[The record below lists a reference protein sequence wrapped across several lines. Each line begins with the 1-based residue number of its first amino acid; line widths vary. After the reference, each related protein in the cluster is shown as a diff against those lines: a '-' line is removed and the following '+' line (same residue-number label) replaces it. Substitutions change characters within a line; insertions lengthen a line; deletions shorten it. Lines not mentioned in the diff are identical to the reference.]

1 MVRYGSSVC
10 LHFVRETRSQTLIGW
25 LVRASLWWLKV
36 GSKLMKL
43 LNKFNY
49 SIIGLL
55 VKIWSSDKFLF
66 ITTYFLAKRRY
77 PTRSNLLK
85 ISGQYSKS
93 GKTWYD
99 YWLMKDISPNWYG
112 WRSAMTTPIWRL
124 PLSMAPP
131 PRELIFVDCGRLATV
146 NNWQK

>member
-1 MVRYGSSVC
+1 MARYGSSVC

-55 VKIWSSDKFLF
+55 MKIWSSDKFLF
-66 ITTYFLAKRRY
+66 IMTDFLAKRRY
-77 PTRSNLLK
+77 PTRSNLLN
-85 ISGQYSKS
+85 ISGHHSKS

-112 WRSAMTTPIWRL
+112 WQLAMTTPIWRL
-124 PLSMAPP
+124 SLSMVLPL
-131 PRELIFVDCGRLATV
+131 RKLIFVDCGRSATV
-146 NNWQK
+146 NNPQK